1 MPPAD
6 RPPPRAPHDT
16 LHDCLAPLAALGPA
30 LYLQLGRAEP
40 GPVIIGVHLTAHP
53 APPCLDRALV
63 GTPVA
68 TLGWRPSS
76 MHPFDAP
83 DLRRVAGLD
92 HRNHEVWGG
101 LISAGEQVFGWL
113 GLLGPP
119 PGGATAAWA
128 AAREAVLAV
137 EAQARRLPTAPATL
151 LLTRGGEVALG
162 AGATAAWA
170 AVPELRP
177 ELARLHADP
186 SVAGALRAARVAC
199 EARLM
204 RGAAGD
210 HLLVDLRAI
219 PPLAAPVAAQLS
231 TVQAAVAEYA
241 AAGAT
246 VGEIAATIHRSPETV
261 RTHLKR
267 VYKTL
272 GVSSRVELAAALGQ
286 DWP

>member
-1 MPPAD
+1 MQPAD
-6 RPPPRAPHDT
+6 RHPPRAPQDA
-16 LHDCLAPLAALGPA
+16 LLDALAPLGALGPA

-40 GPVIIGVHLTAHP
+40 GPVIIGVHLTARP

-68 TLGWRPSS
+68 ALGWRPAS

-101 LISAGEQVFGWL
+101 LISANAQVFGWL

-119 PGGATAAWA
+119 PCEATGPWE
-128 AAREAVLAV
+128 AARDAVLAV
-137 EAQARRLPTAPATL
+137 EAQACRLPAGPATL
-151 LLTRGGEVALG
+151 LLNTAGEVTLG

-170 AVPELRP
+170 AVHELRR

-186 SVAGALRAARVAC
+186 GLAGALRAGRVAC
-199 EARLM
+199 EARVM
-204 RGAAGD
+204 QGAAGD
-210 HLLVDLRAI
+210 HMLVDLRAI